1 MVTVGQADNLADNL
15 RPVPTLDSAGYQ
27 LAPPGSAEYL
37 DAAGLKQNSVISFYN
52 DLWKSSRRG
61 RGGSIRQCFA
71 RPTRKCSDALFFQQG
86 KANKTR
92 LKKILKN
99 RLRRNV
105 T

>member
-1 MVTVGQADNLADNL
+1 MVTVGQADSL
-15 RPVPTLDSAGYQ
+15 RPVPTLTPQATSLRHLVQ
-27 LAPPGSAEYL
+27 LNISTSS
-37 DAAGLKQNSVISFYN
+37 LKQNRVISFYN

-71 RPTRKCSDALFFQQG
+71 RPTLKCSDALFFQQG